1 MNENSNFQ
9 NRTLCRLKCEQ
20 AYTEHIGHGRF
31 FPMSNVLCGL
41 FNQIY
46 AYNDLES
53 EVEKYIRS
61 HDNVYK
67 IPQRPYQEPSFF

>member
-1 MNENSNFQ
+1 
-9 NRTLCRLKCEQ
+9 
-20 AYTEHIGHGRF
+20 
-31 FPMSNVLCGL
+31 MSNVLCGL